1 MAKQHKNYQNG
12 MEIPQGLSQM
22 MAKNPDKLAVFGQ
35 MDDQTRSALIQQARQ
50 VQSRDEMEALV
61 ARIGDPH
68 HFE

>member
-1 MAKQHKNYQNG
+1 MAKKRKNEENG
-12 MEIPQGLSQM
+12 LDIPQGLSQM
-22 MAKNPDKLAVFGQ
+22 LAKNPDKLAVFGQ

-61 ARIGDPH
+61 ARIGGPH

>member
-1 MAKQHKNYQNG
+1 MANQRKNEQTG

-35 MDDQTRSALIQQARQ
+35 MDEQTRNALIQQARQ
-50 VQSRDEMEALV
+50 VQSRREMEALV

>member
-1 MAKQHKNYQNG
+1 MAKKKSTQNG
-12 MEIPQGLSQM
+12 GMEVPQGLSQM

-35 MDDQTRSALIQQARQ
+35 MDAQTRSTLISQARQ
-50 VQSRDEMEALV
+50 VQSRAEMEALV

>member
-1 MAKQHKNYQNG
+1 MAKQHKNDQNG
-12 MEIPQGLSQM
+12 MEIPQRLSQM

>member
-1 MAKQHKNYQNG
+1 MAKQHKNDQNG

-35 MDDQTRSALIQQARQ
+35 MDDRTRGALIQQARQ
-50 VQSRDEMEALV
+50 AQSRDEMEALV

>member
-1 MAKQHKNYQNG
+1 MARQRRSRENG
-12 MEIPQGLSQM
+12 MDIPQGLSQM

-35 MDDQTRSALIQQARQ
+35 MDDWTRGALIQQARQ
-50 VQSRDEMEALV
+50 AQSRDEMEALV

>member
-1 MAKQHKNYQNG
+1 MAKQHKNDQNG

-22 MAKNPDKLAVFGQ
+22 MAKNPDKLSVFGQ

>member
-1 MAKQHKNYQNG
+1 MAKQRKNEENG

>member
-1 MAKQHKNYQNG
+1 MANQRKNKQTG

-35 MDDQTRSALIQQARQ
+35 MDEQTRNALIQQARQ
-50 VQSRDEMEALV
+50 VQSRGEMEALV

>member
-1 MAKQHKNYQNG
+1 MAKKKSAQNDG

-35 MDDQTRSALIQQARQ
+35 MDEQTRSTLISQAKQ
-50 VQSRDEMEALV
+50 VQSRAEMEALV